1 MLDILEDFLSAAG
14 YRYERID
21 GAQLWMHNACVLL
34 CVAVCARV
42 CVCVCVVKDTSQWL
56 MHCCTFSRQGK
67 GASSFPA
74 L

>member
-42 CVCVCVVKDTSQWL
+42 CVCVCVL
-56 MHCCTFSRQGK
+56 
-67 GASSFPA
+67 
-74 L
+74 